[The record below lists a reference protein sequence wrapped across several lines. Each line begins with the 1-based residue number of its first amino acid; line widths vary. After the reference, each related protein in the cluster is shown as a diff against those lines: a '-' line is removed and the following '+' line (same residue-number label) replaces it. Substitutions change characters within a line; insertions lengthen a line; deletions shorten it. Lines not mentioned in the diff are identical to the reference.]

1 MKIKIPLSVEY
12 SFVNYE
18 QLACQKW
25 LDDAFDSI
33 FDEIEL
39 EDSERIN
46 NHNEYEN
53 RHTFTS

>member
-1 MKIKIPLSVEY
+1 MKIKKPLSVEY

-18 QLACQKW
+18 QLARQKR
-25 LDDAFDSI
+25 LDDAFDEM
-33 FDEIEL
+33 FDEIEY

-53 RHTFTS
+53 RQTFTS